1 MCCHGVVVLL
11 FSQGLGC
18 FSGFL
23 VSMLVAYLLM
33 KRKIVKMMSGYQV
46 LRSTLQFLGEFPG
59 TSLDKERLL
68 SLHKASAQWGK
79 RQRGLCGFSFVLCPC
94 GWDGQEGMSQ
104 QRWAGWCGL
113 QWVIPNIVL

>member
-1 MCCHGVVVLL
+1 MVACVLVLRCVRVSKRLHPKLWVAMGLYL

-46 LRSTLQFLGEFPG
+46 LRSTLQFLGEFPEA
-59 TSLDKERLL
+59 SLDRERSV
-68 SLHKASAQWGK
+68 SLHKA
-79 RQRGLCGFSFVLCPC
+79 
-94 GWDGQEGMSQ
+94 
-104 QRWAGWCGL
+104 
-113 QWVIPNIVL
+113 